1 MRNQRKASPLRG
13 LLLFVFGG
21 LVGANATYFV
31 MTRGAGSAAPVASSA
46 GTSADIQIPTQAH
59 RQAASVESDG
69 ADTAQPQTGPMLA
82 PPVARINGNTT
93 ATNSTSSTAT
103 LIQAS
108 GSGLQVPVQ
117 GITPSQLSDT
127 FTDARSAGRTHDAID
142 IMAAAGTPVLAVA
155 DGHIE
160 KLFTSKLGGLT
171 IYEFNSDNTLAY
183 YYAHL
188 QRYADGVAEQQTVKR
203 GQLLGYVGSTG
214 DASPEAPHLHF
225 AISVLGPEKQ
235 WWKGVAI
242 NPYPELGGIPH

>member
-1 MRNQRKASPLRG
+1 MRNRRTASPLRG
-13 LLLFVFGG
+13 LLLFLFGG

-31 MTRGAGSAAPVASSA
+31 MTRSATPTAPVTADSIA
-46 GTSADIQIPTQAH
+46 AQAPGTALPAQVGQ
-59 RQAASVESDG
+59 VESSPH
-69 ADTAQPQTGPMLA
+69 DTAPLLPLPVPNMRGTPIADA
-82 PPVARINGNTT
+82 PLPPT
-93 ATNSTSSTAT
+93 
-103 LIQAS
+103 AS
-108 GSGLQVPVQ
+108 GSGLLIPVQ
-117 GITPSQLSDT
+117 GIAASQLSDT
-127 FTDARSAGRTHDAID
+127 FNDSRSAGRSHDAID

-155 DGHIE
+155 DGHVE

-235 WWKGVAI
+235 WWKGEAV
-242 NPYPELGGIPH
+242 NPYPLLTSTQSVP